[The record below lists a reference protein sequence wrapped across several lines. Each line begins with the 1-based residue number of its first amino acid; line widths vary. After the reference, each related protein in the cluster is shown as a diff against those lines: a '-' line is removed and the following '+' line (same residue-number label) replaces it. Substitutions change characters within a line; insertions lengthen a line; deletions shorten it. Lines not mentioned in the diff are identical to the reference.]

1 MALSKE
7 LAPRPTVQAL
17 LKHYD
22 YLIPVVVIDEVWE
35 WGKALYIVEPIA
47 PVQGP
52 RVKVDRSR
60 VTDAPT
66 V

>member
-7 LAPRPTVQAL
+7 LEPRPTVQGL

-22 YLIPVVVIDEVWE
+22 YLIPVHVLDSVVE

-52 RVKVDRSR
+52 RVKVDVDR
-60 VTDAPT
+60 VQDMPS